1 MNGEECWSPLKVRNR
16 LVEIILAKVYAEQV
30 KKAQTLV
37 AGLKANFNLVK
48 SRCGIT
54 MEQVKALE
62 EAANEAARMNAEVE
76 ALREE
81 VNMKASLANRKLI
94 EMKDAMMNAKK
105 QIKSSFDPFKW
116 FELGVLDKR

>member
-1 MNGEECWSPLKVRNR
+1 M
-16 LVEIILAKVYAEQV
+16 AKVYAEQV

-48 SRCGIT
+48 SRCDIT
-54 MEQVKALE
+54 MEQMKVLE

-81 VNMKASLANRKLI
+81 VKRNM
-94 EMKDAMMNAKK
+94 MDAKR
-105 QIKSSFDPFKW
+105 QIKSSFDPCKW
-116 FELGVLDKR
+116 AELGVLDKR